1 MSQGFK
7 TVRQKIEVEE
17 GKRNKRVPGFVVDM
31 SGHNVL
37 QPNPMT
43 DDEFKNFLAA
53 QGQKRTKF
61 DAVVEKAIKW
71 IAVESKYMSDV
82 KKDLEALQSELKAPS
97 RRGWLSFFSGSN
109 GTKLVRKALK
119 DFGRVGG
126 CELRE
131 ARFDKEIVDILEELK
146 GQVSATGSLHE
157 LEALKV
163 KIETEARSILKETSF
178 YEGGI
183 KTKLENIK
191 KEITTYGKAG
201 EYELSC
207 MMNELNE
214 LYKDIDRVLEWM
226 NALTINLRQARSAS
240 ERYFAAIYPK
250 VYFGGNEPHDN
261 KTTDLLRGEGAY
273 KLYSLEHRRLVWN
286 KWRVN
291 GKKRYF
297 TQVSLMNANL
307 SGLDLSGFDMRKAD
321 LRGAD
326 LSHTTLTSTNLSE
339 AAMERAKLSH
349 ATMNQT
355 ILRVTLLPDAKLVEA
370 KLNNCDLSY
379 ADLTRANLRGMVMT
393 GGSASVA
400 RFVQADFTDAVV
412 TGTQMDGAIFTGAK
426 LKGAKTFLPKVI
438 SLADFRGT
446 GLKDSDLG
454 KIIGVGLAKF

>member
-43 DDEFKNFLAA
+43 DDEFKNFFAA

-61 DAVVEKAIKW
+61 DSVIEKAIKW

-119 DFGRVGG
+119 DFRMVGR
-126 CELRE
+126 CERRE
-131 ARFDKEIVDILEELK
+131 ARLDKEIENMLEELK

>member
-291 GKKRYF
+291 QKKGHF

-307 SGLDLSGFDMRKAD
+307 SGLDLSGFDLRKAD

-355 ILRVTLLPDAKLVEA
+355 NLRGTHLPDAKLVEA
-370 KLNNCDLSY
+370 TLTNCDLSH
-379 ADLTRANLRGMVMT
+379 ADLTRANLKGALII

-426 LKGAKTFLPKVI
+426 LKKDKFHPKVI
-438 SLADFRGT
+438 SLANFSGT
-446 GLKDSDLG
+446 GLKLSDLEG
-454 KIIGVGLAKF
+454 IPGVYMAKF

>member
-43 DDEFKNFLAA
+43 DDEFKNFFAA

-119 DFGRVGG
+119 DFRMVGR
-126 CELRE
+126 CERRE
-131 ARFDKEIVDILEELK
+131 ARLDKEIVDILEELK

-183 KTKLENIK
+183 KTKLENIQ
-191 KEITTYGKAG
+191 KEVHIDERIGSFV
-201 EYELSC
+201 ELPR
-207 MMNELNE
+207 MMDELF
-214 LYKDIDRVLEWM
+214 KDINRVLDWM
-226 NALTINLRQARSAS
+226 NGLTINLRQARHES

-250 VYFGGNEPHDN
+250 GYFGGNEPHEN
-261 KTTDLLRGEGAY
+261 KTTDLLRGEAAY

-291 GKKRYF
+291 QKKGHF

-307 SGLDLSGFDMRKAD
+307 SGLDLSGFDLRKAD

-349 ATMNQT
+349 AAMNQT
-355 ILRVTLLPDAKLVEA
+355 NLRGTHLPDAKLVEA
-370 KLNNCDLSY
+370 KLTDCDLSY
-379 ADLTRANLRGMVMT
+379 ADLTRANLKGALIT
-393 GGSASVA
+393 GGSASNA
-400 RFVQADFTDAVV
+400 TFRNADFT
-412 TGTQMDGAIFTGAK
+412 GTTVQGTDLDG
-426 LKGAKTFLPKVI
+426 
-438 SLADFRGT
+438 ADFRGVQLKRT
-446 GLKDSDLG
+446 KQFVPFSISNTDLSGSGLKRYNFSFTRNVMFANFDD
-454 KIIGVGLAKF
+454 

>member
-1 MSQGFK
+1 MSSK
-7 TVRQKIEVEE
+7 TFSLRKVK
-17 GKRNKRVPGFVVDM
+17 
-31 SGHNVL
+31 
-37 QPNPMT
+37 
-43 DDEFKNFLAA
+43 
-53 QGQKRTKF
+53 KRTKF
-61 DAVVEKAIKW
+61 DSVIEKAIKW

-119 DFGRVGG
+119 DFRMVGR
-126 CELRE
+126 CERRE
-131 ARFDKEIVDILEELK
+131 ARLDKEIENMLEELK